1 MKNTLA
7 IIVTLLIAVGIMTA
21 LNLHIPVS
29 VTTTNRSS
37 EMSVIGEGKVEVVP
51 DMAYIDVGIS
61 VSRAKTVEAAQ
72 QEINTKNNA
81 ILAAMEKLGI
91 QKKNIKTSNYSIYP
105 AYDYDAGRESLAGY
119 SGNVTITIKTPKV
132 EQVSEV
138 ITQAT
143 ASGANQVQGT
153 RFEVENP
160 AKYREQARAEAIA
173 NAKEQAHK
181 LAKDL
186 DIKLG
191 KVVNVVEYSPSS
203 NVVMP
208 MYAMEKSA
216 AMGLGGGGGGPS
228 VEPGTQT
235 ITTVVTLYYEKK

>member
-1 MKNTLA
+1 MKNTFA

-21 LNLHIPVS
+21 LNLNIPVS

-51 DMAYIDVGIS
+51 DMAYVDVGIS

-81 ILAAMEKLGI
+81 ILSAMEKLGI

-105 AYDYDAGRESLAGY
+105 AYDYDGGRESLAGY

-173 NAKEQAHK
+173 NAKEQAQK

-216 AMGLGGGGGGPS
+216 AMGLGGGGGPA

>member
-1 MKNTLA
+1 MKNIIA
-7 IIVTLLIAVGIMTA
+7 ILLTLLLAVGIMSA
-21 LNLHIPVS
+21 LNLHIPIS

-51 DMAYIDVGIS
+51 DMAYVDVGIT

-72 QEINTKNNA
+72 LEIGTKNNA
-81 ILAAMEKLGI
+81 IIAAMSKMGI
-91 QKKNIKTSNYSIYP
+91 PKKNIKTSNYSIYP
-105 AYDYDAGRESLAGY
+105 AYDYDSGKETMAGY
-119 SGNVTITIKTPKV
+119 SGNITITIKTQKA
-132 EQVSEV
+132 EQVSDV
-138 ITQAT
+138 IAQAT
-143 ASGANQVQGT
+143 AAGANQVQGT

-160 AKYREQARAEAIA
+160 AKYRVEAREKAIA
-173 NAKEQAHK
+173 NAKEQAQK

-203 NVVMP
+203 PVVP

-216 AMGLGGGGGGPS
+216 LPMGGGGNGTS
-228 VEPGTQT
+228 VEAGTQT